1 MEKYPINWGPSPFFW
16 VRPHFFGAIFFTC
29 TATISRKIR
38 GLVIRFC
45 GWRSCACI
53 VFNSIAPTMPN
64 WLLPEYIAD
73 VLPSEA
79 RKIEELR
86 RLMLDNFRLYGYELV
101 MPPMLEYV
109 ESLLTGAGAD
119 TDLRTFKLVDQIS
132 GRMLGLRAD
141 MTTQVARID
150 AHLLNRAT
158 VTRLCY
164 AGSVLHTRP
173 SGLHSTR
180 EPFQIGAEIYGHAGL
195 EADAEIQELALGSL
209 ALAGFSDVRLDL
221 THVGVL
227 RAILAQDPAAT
238 KDYEAIVTLLRGKDV
253 PGLQQQTA
261 KYNETT
267 RAALL
272 ALPNLYGDV
281 EVLKRAREVLPALP
295 GITHALAELAAL
307 AASAIGRADVAIDLA
322 DLRGYQYESGAMFA
336 LYVPGLPN
344 AVARGGRYDHV
355 GEAFGRARPATGFS
369 LDLRELARLL
379 PTAERKHS
387 IRAPWGNAPEL
398 KEKIAELRK
407 SGEVVIQSLPGHNDE
422 QDEFECDRALVLDES
437 GSNWILK
444 NLG

>member
-1 MEKYPINWGPSPFFW
+1 
-16 VRPHFFGAIFFTC
+16 
-29 TATISRKIR
+29 
-38 GLVIRFC
+38 
-45 GWRSCACI
+45 
-53 VFNSIAPTMPN
+53 MPN

-109 ESLLTGAGAD
+109 ESLLTGAGTD

-180 EPFQIGAEIYGHAGL
+180 EPYQIGAEIYGHAGL

-209 ALAGFSDVRLDL
+209 SLAGFTDMRLDL

-238 KDYEAIVTLLRGKDV
+238 RDYDAIVALLRGKDA

-261 KYNETT
+261 KYNEVT

-281 EVLKRAREVLPALP
+281 EVLKRAREVLPSLP

-307 AASAIGRADVAIDLA
+307 AASAIGRAEVAIDLA

>member
-1 MEKYPINWGPSPFFW
+1 
-16 VRPHFFGAIFFTC
+16 
-29 TATISRKIR
+29 
-38 GLVIRFC
+38 
-45 GWRSCACI
+45 
-53 VFNSIAPTMPN
+53 MPN
-64 WLLPEYIAD
+64 WLLPENIAD

-101 MPPMLEYV
+101 MPPLLEYV
-109 ESLLTGAGAD
+109 DSLLTGAGKD

-150 AHLLNRAT
+150 AHLLNRDS

-173 SGLHSTR
+173 SGLHATR
-180 EPFQIGAEIYGHAGL
+180 EPLQIGAEIYGHAGL

-209 ALAGFSDVRLDL
+209 AMAGFPEVRLDL
-221 THVGVL
+221 SHVGVM
-227 RAILAQDPAAT
+227 RALLDHDPAAS
-238 KDYEAIVTLLRGKDV
+238 KDEAALYTLLRAKDT
-253 PGLQQQTA
+253 PGLDAISTNYA
-261 KYNETT
+261 PAT
-267 RAALL
+267 RAAL
-272 ALPNLYGDV
+272 AG
-281 EVLKRAREVLPALP
+281 
-295 GITHALAELAAL
+295 
-307 AASAIGRADVAIDLA
+307 SAHGRAEVAIDLA
-322 DLRGYQYESGAMFA
+322 DLRGYANESGAMFA

-398 KEKIAELRK
+398 REKIAGLRK
-407 SGEVVIQSLPGHNDE
+407 AGEVVIQSLPGHDNE
-422 QDEFECDRALVLDES
+422 QDEFECDRVLVLED
-437 GSNWILK
+437 SNWILK

>member
-1 MEKYPINWGPSPFFW
+1 
-16 VRPHFFGAIFFTC
+16 
-29 TATISRKIR
+29 
-38 GLVIRFC
+38 
-45 GWRSCACI
+45 
-53 VFNSIAPTMPN
+53 MPN
-64 WLLPEYIAD
+64 WLLPENIAD

-101 MPPMLEYV
+101 MPPLLEYL
-109 ESLLTGAGAD
+109 ESLLTGAGTD
-119 TDLRTFKLVDQIS
+119 IDLRTFKLVDPIS
-132 GRMLGLRAD
+132 GRLLGLRPD

-150 AHLLNRAT
+150 AHLLNRAS

-164 AGSVLHTRP
+164 AGNVLHTHP
-173 SGLHSTR
+173 SGLHATR
-180 EPFQIGAEIYGHAGL
+180 EPLQIGAEIYGHAGL
-195 EADAEIQELALGSL
+195 EADAEIQELALSTL
-209 ALAGFSDVRLDL
+209 ALAGFTQVRLDL

-227 RAILAQDPAAT
+227 RAIIEEDAAAAKDEAALYLA
-238 KDYEAIVTLLRGKDV
+238 LRAKDV
-253 PGLQQQTA
+253 SDLRALTANYAPQT
-261 KYNETT
+261 
-267 RAALL
+267 RDALL
-272 ALPNLYGDV
+272 ALTNLYGDID
-281 EVLKRAREVLPALP
+281 VLKKAREVLPDLP
-295 GITHALAELAAL
+295 GIARALAELAAL
-307 AASAIGRADVAIDLA
+307 AASAMGRAEVAIDLA

-407 SGEVVIQSLPGHNDE
+407 SGEVVIQSMPGHSNE
-422 QDEFECDRALVLDES
+422 LDEFECDRALVLDDNS
-437 GSNWILK
+437 SQWILK

>member
-1 MEKYPINWGPSPFFW
+1 
-16 VRPHFFGAIFFTC
+16 
-29 TATISRKIR
+29 
-38 GLVIRFC
+38 
-45 GWRSCACI
+45 
-53 VFNSIAPTMPN
+53 MPN
-64 WLLPEYIAD
+64 WLLPENIAD

-101 MPPMLEYV
+101 MPPLLEYL
-109 ESLLTGAGAD
+109 ESLLAGAGED
-119 TDLRTFKLVDQIS
+119 TDLRTFKLVDQLS
-132 GRMLGLRAD
+132 GRMLGLRPD

-150 AHLLNRAT
+150 AHLLNRAS

-173 SGLHSTR
+173 SGLHATR
-180 EPFQIGAEIYGHAGL
+180 EPLQIGAEMYGHAGL
-195 EADAEIQELALGSL
+195 EADAEIQELALASL
-209 ALAGFSDVRLDL
+209 ALAGFTEVRLDL

-227 RAILAQDPAAT
+227 RALLEHDDAARR
-238 KDYEAIVTLLRGKDV
+238 DEAKLYAALRAKDV
-253 PGLQQQTA
+253 PALQA
-261 KYNETT
+261 LSADY
-267 RAALL
+267 RPSVRDALL
-272 ALPNLYGDV
+272 ALPNLYGDI
-281 EVLKRAREVLPALP
+281 EVLKRAREVLPDLP
-295 GITHALAELAAL
+295 GIAKALAELAAL
-307 AASAIGRADVAIDLA
+307 AASAIGRARVLVDLA
-322 DLRGYQYESGAMFA
+322 DLRGYQYESGAIFA
-336 LYVPGLPN
+336 LYVSGLPN
-344 AVARGGRYDHV
+344 AVVRGGRYDHV

-407 SGEVVIQSLPGHNDE
+407 SGEVVIQSMPGQNHE
-422 QDEFECDRALVLDES
+422 LDEFECDRALVLDDN

>member
-1 MEKYPINWGPSPFFW
+1 
-16 VRPHFFGAIFFTC
+16 
-29 TATISRKIR
+29 
-38 GLVIRFC
+38 
-45 GWRSCACI
+45 
-53 VFNSIAPTMPN
+53 MPN
-64 WLLPEYIAD
+64 WLLPEHIAD

-86 RLMLDNFRLYGYELV
+86 RLMLDNFRRYGYELV
-101 MPPMLEYV
+101 MPPLLEYV
-109 ESLLTGAGAD
+109 ESLMTGAGQD
-119 TDLRTFKLVDQIS
+119 VELRTFKLVDQIS

-150 AHLLNRAT
+150 AHLLNRHS

-173 SGLHSTR
+173 SGLHTTR
-180 EPFQIGAEIYGHAGL
+180 EPLQIGAEIYGHAGL
-195 EADAEIQELALGSL
+195 EADAEIQELALASL
-209 ALAGFSDVRLDL
+209 ALANFTDVRLDL
-221 THVGVL
+221 SHVGVL
-227 RAILAQDPAAT
+227 RAIVAECPQASKDEAALS
-238 KDYEAIVTLLRGKDV
+238 ALLRCKDV
-253 PGLQQQTA
+253 PGLEVLTA
-261 KYNETT
+261 NYSPVV
-267 RAALL
+267 RDALR

-281 EVLKRAREVLPALP
+281 DVLKRARDVLPDVP
-295 GITHALAELAAL
+295 GVAKALAELAAL
-307 AASAIGRADVAIDLA
+307 AGSAIGRAEVAIDLA

-369 LDLRELARLL
+369 MDLRELARLL

-398 KEKIAELRK
+398 KDKIAELRK
-407 SGEVVIQSLPGHNDE
+407 AGEVVIQSLPGHSEE
-422 QDEFECDRALVLDES
+422 QDEFECDRALVLDDS